1 MRIARDLV
9 AEGVIDE
16 GEAVSRIDPRDLDQL
31 LHPRI
36 DPSARYEVLARGL
49 GASPGAAVGEVVF
62 DADTAS
68 QRGSAGVPVI
78 LVRYETSP
86 DDVHGMLAAQG
97 VLTAHGGMTSHAAVV
112 ARGMGKPCVA
122 GLEAAAVDQDGRRL
136 TIGRT
141 TVNEGDVITI
151 DGATGEVIL
160 GAVPLAASNLGED
173 FDVVGEWA
181 DARRR
186 LRVRAN
192 ADTAED
198 AARARAFG
206 AEGIGLC
213 RTEHM
218 FMARDRLPAMR
229 QMILAE
235 DDEARDEAL
244 DRLLPMQREDF
255 TGIFTAMAGLPVTVR
270 LLDPPLHE
278 FLPDRV
284 ELALQ
289 LDRLPRGG
297 ERDRVKRI
305 ADRVQALA
313 EQNPMLGTRG
323 SRLGILHPDIYRMQ
337 VRAIVRGALDAAR
350 SGPLC
355 EIEIMLPLITWPGEL
370 SRLRALIE
378 ETVAAELEASG
389 GSLRV
394 MIGTMIEL
402 PRACLCAGELAED
415 AEFFSFGTNDLTQT
429 VCGLSRDDAESR
441 FLAAYVQQGVVDRNP
456 FETIDEAAVGELV
469 RLGCERGRAVRADL
483 RLGICGEH
491 GADPPSVRFFH
502 RTGLEYVS
510 CSPYRVPVARLAAAQ
525 AALEEASSQSMV
537 S

>member
-1 MRIARDLV
+1 
-9 AEGVIDE
+9 
-16 GEAVSRIDPRDLDQL
+16 
-31 LHPRI
+31 
-36 DPSARYEVLARGL
+36 
-49 GASPGAAVGEVVF
+49 
-62 DADTAS
+62 
-68 QRGSAGVPVI
+68 
-78 LVRYETSP
+78 
-86 DDVHGMLAAQG
+86 
-97 VLTAHGGMTSHAAVV
+97 
-112 ARGMGKPCVA
+112 
-122 GLEAAAVDQDGRRL
+122 
-136 TIGRT
+136 
-141 TVNEGDVITI
+141 
-151 DGATGEVIL
+151 
-160 GAVPLAASNLGED
+160 
-173 FDVVGEWA
+173 
-181 DARRR
+181 
-186 LRVRAN
+186 
-192 ADTAED
+192 
-198 AARARAFG
+198 
-206 AEGIGLC
+206 
-213 RTEHM
+213 
-218 FMARDRLPAMR
+218 
-229 QMILAE
+229 
-235 DDEARDEAL
+235 
-244 DRLLPMQREDF
+244 
-255 TGIFTAMAGLPVTVR
+255 MAGLPVTVR

-284 ELALQ
+284 DLALQ

-305 ADRVQALA
+305 ADRVQALS

-370 SRLRALIE
+370 TRLRALVE
-378 ETVAAELEASG
+378 DTVAAELEAAG
-389 GSLRV
+389 RTLEV
-394 MIGTMIEL
+394 MVGTMIEL
-402 PRACLCAGELAED
+402 PRACLCAGQLAEE

-441 FLAAYVQQGVVDRNP
+441 FLAAYVQQGLVERNP

-491 GADPPSVRFFH
+491 GADPESVRFFH

-525 AALEEASSQSMV
+525 AALEEPRQSIV